1 MPRNGFNIT
10 SIYIHAASS
19 LEEKKARSH
28 NGVNT
33 ENRDI
38 HLVIFVFSI
47 MRNRGLTLSAVL
59 NVCLFWP
66 KIKLPCRYVDAKVN
80 IWFNMPD
87 LIISYMPTP
96 EGNYNVVSETY

>member
-19 LEEKKARSH
+19 LVEKKARSH

-38 HLVIFVFSI
+38 HLVIFVFS
-47 MRNRGLTLSAVL
+47 
-59 NVCLFWP
+59 
-66 KIKLPCRYVDAKVN
+66 N
-80 IWFNMPD
+80 ILD
-87 LIISYMPTP
+87 YA
-96 EGNYNVVSETY
+96 

>member
-47 MRNRGLTLSAVL
+47 MRSRGLPLGAAL
-59 NVCLFWP
+59 NVSRFWA
-66 KIKLPCRYVDAKVN
+66 RN
-80 IWFNMPD
+80 
-87 LIISYMPTP
+87 
-96 EGNYNVVSETY
+96 